1 MVVRS
6 ISRFE
11 THGEQ
16 AGESRATFDWERQAP
31 ANMEMHVSSGGLHL
45 TPRSIHLH
53 QVVVHLL
60 PHQVA
65 PTLLLGQISRARPA
79 ATLKAAIG
87 ALPVDKKAVAG
98 GANGERFQISTTA
111 MATLL
116 LMRAAHVVVV
126 QAVLSCE

>member
-1 MVVRS
+1 MVVKS

-16 AGESRATFDWERQAP
+16 AGERRATFDWERQAP

-79 ATLKAAIG
+79 ATLKATIG
-87 ALPVDKKAVAG
+87 ALPVDNQAVAG
-98 GANGERFQISTTA
+98 TSLGERSQISATT
-111 MATLL
+111 MATVLK
-116 LMRAAHVVVV
+116 MRAAHVVVV